1 MTPLDLLDTGE
12 ITVEGRVVA
21 ASNLTLYARVDAPD
35 GQTMPCVYKP
45 VSGERPLWDFPH
57 GTLAARERAA
67 FLVSEAGGWHLVPPT
82 VVREGPLGVGMCQ
95 QWVLADDENDQNDA
109 SADDTTWVDLLDG
122 AAAQRAGWLP
132 VVRGRDEAGREV
144 TLVHRDDE
152 ALRAMALLD
161 AVLNNADRKGGHLL
175 TGTRGSLFGV
185 DHGLC
190 CHEEPKLRTVLW
202 GWRGQPLT
210 DAERVQLSCV
220 ARWLERPDDELEWL
234 LTAAE
239 VEAMRSRVHD
249 LETIG
254 RLPGPSG
261 SWPAIPWPAF

>member
-1 MTPLDLLDTGE
+1 VTPLELLGTGE

-35 GQTMPCVYKP
+35 GQTIPCVYKP
-45 VSGERPLWDFPH
+45 VSGERPLWDFPD

-82 VVREGPLGVGMCQ
+82 VLREGPLGAGMCQ
-95 QWVLADDENDQNDA
+95 QWVTSDDD
-109 SADDTTWVDLLDG
+109 SAAAPPGRHGWVDLLDG
-122 AAAQRAGWLP
+122 AAAPPAGWLP
-132 VVRGRDEAGREV
+132 VVHGQDETGRTV
-144 TLVHRDDE
+144 TLVHRDDA
-152 ALRAMALLD
+152 ALREMVLLD

-175 TGTRGSLFGV
+175 TGAGGSLHGV

-202 GWRGQPLT
+202 GWRGQALNGAEQDRLERVGTWLEHP
-210 DAERVQLSCV
+210 DAELEGLLTSAEVDAMRARVRALQLS
-220 ARWLERPDDELEWL
+220 
-234 LTAAE
+234 
-239 VEAMRSRVHD
+239 
-249 LETIG
+249 G
-254 RLPGPSG
+254 RLPGPGG